1 MRFQRRGWHY
11 DLIDAGATV
20 TRMEPC
26 ATACVVR
33 NRLEAEAADL
43 RVAFRVPQPDGSAQR
58 RQAAPRAGRDA
69 SDRPIALGGVVLDV
83 RERKRASEPIH
94 HLAHLDVLT
103 GLANRTKLAMSLRQH
118 PGRIKRMDAA
128 MAVLAIDLDR
138 FKAVNDLQGY
148 AAGANWAVCR
158 RR

>member
-26 ATACVVR
+26 ATACVVW

-58 RQAAPRAGRDA
+58 RQAAPRTGRDA
-69 SDRPIALGGVVLDV
+69 SDRPIALRGVVQDV
-83 RERKRASEPIH
+83 RSGSARRSPFTIW
-94 HLAHLDVLT
+94 
-103 GLANRTKLAMSLRQH
+103 
-118 PGRIKRMDAA
+118 RI
-128 MAVLAIDLDR
+128 
-138 FKAVNDLQGY
+138 
-148 AAGANWAVCR
+148 
-158 RR
+158 

>member
-1 MRFQRRGWHY
+1 MRDGLRGTESVRGGGSGPARCVSGAAAGWVRTTAAGGAAHGAGCVGQTYCPARRG
-11 DLIDAGATV
+11 
-20 TRMEPC
+20 
-26 ATACVVR
+26 
-33 NRLEAEAADL
+33 
-43 RVAFRVPQPDGSAQR
+43 
-58 RQAAPRAGRDA
+58 AGRE
-69 SDRPIALGGVVLDV
+69 
-83 RERKRASEPIH
+83 ERKRASEPIH